1 MKGKYLYLHSKI
13 VLAGLKCYDV
23 AEAIGIT
30 PQALSQKMNG
40 YSLFTAEEI
49 ARIGKVLNIKKE
61 DYYTFFIEPV
71 S

>member
-1 MKGKYLYLHSKI
+1 MKGKYLYLRSEI
-13 VLAGLKCYDV
+13 VRAGLKRYDV

-49 ARIGKVLNIKKE
+49 ARIGKVLNVKAE
-61 DYYTFFIEPV
+61 DYYTIFVEPV